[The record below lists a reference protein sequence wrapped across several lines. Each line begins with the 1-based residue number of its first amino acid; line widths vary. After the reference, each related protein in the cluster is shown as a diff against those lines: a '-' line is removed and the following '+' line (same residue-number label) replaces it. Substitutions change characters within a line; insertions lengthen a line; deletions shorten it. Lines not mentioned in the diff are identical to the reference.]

1 MPVGGGELRVFLL
14 CHFGH
19 TFSSTFF
26 FPQHIFTDACSCMGC
41 CSCRAVAELHRD
53 IREVLGGGSFDLDFD
68 GWNDRNSRLG
78 CKGRNGK
85 E

>member
-1 MPVGGGELRVFLL
+1 MSIVIYLNLTGASNI
-14 CHFGH
+14 HK
-19 TFSSTFF
+19 SSF